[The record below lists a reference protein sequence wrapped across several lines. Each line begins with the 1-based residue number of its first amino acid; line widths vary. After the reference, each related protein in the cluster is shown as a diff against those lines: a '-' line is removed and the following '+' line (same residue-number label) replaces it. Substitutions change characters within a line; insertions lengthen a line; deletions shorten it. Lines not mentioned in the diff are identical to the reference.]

1 MLVLGGLGTLYGALV
16 GTVIFMGFE
25 HVVSAIN
32 PFHWMTMVGALLI
45 AVVIAAPGGLSG
57 VLEQISGSGRRKKG
71 GRA

>member
-1 MLVLGGLGTLYGALV
+1 
-16 GTVIFMGFE
+16 
-25 HVVSAIN
+25 VSAIN

-57 VLEQISGSGRRKKG
+57 LLEQISGSGRRKKG